1 MKIITILAL
10 FAAFASPAIGG
21 VVSSK
26 QSGKAHCTKNEQ
38 DQQFKL
44 AAGTSAQVI
53 KPTHAGSGR

>member
-10 FAAFASPAIGG
+10 FTAFASPAIGG

-38 DQQFKL
+38 DQHFKL
-44 AAGTSAQVI
+44 AAGSGAQVT
-53 KPTHAGSGR
+53 KATHSGSGR